1 MNSPSSTI
9 LIIDDESF
17 PRATL
22 EALLLPE
29 GYRVET
35 CSGGEQ
41 GLRAAERLRPDLI
54 LLDVMMP
61 ILDGYEVCRRLRANK
76 ALAAIPIIMVTALD
90 DADSRIQGLE
100 AGADDFITKPF
111 NSAELRAR
119 VRNITRLD
127 RYRKLLEQQ
136 EQLAYLTNYDHAT
149 GLPKR
154 VLLNNQIQSEIKLR
168 STVKLLV
175 IMLRFDGFDKVQHAL
190 GQNGIDRMLIELS
203 NRLRDPG
210 TNNRQSIARLQGNCL
225 GLVKHS
231 SHPERDSVELIEHLR
246 SAIAAPI
253 ELDGQNFVVPMR
265 VGISVYPDDGR
276 DSDQLIDQ
284 ASFAGSQV
292 QLKEQLGYAFY
303 TAEMNR
309 LVQQQITLEAE
320 LHHAVTGNQFE
331 LYYQPKLDLLGER
344 GIIGVEALI
353 RWNHPE
359 RGLIAPFQFI
369 PLAEATGMI
378 QPIGDWVFS
387 QACDQLRQW
396 QQQGFDGLTLS
407 VNLSGQQFNDPQL
420 VDNIRRQLD
429 RTGLDAASLEL
440 ELTETHLL
448 ESETEAERILHELKA
463 LGVGLAID
471 DFGTGYSSLSRL
483 QRFPVDVLKIDRA
496 FIHDLPDSTG
506 SAALTQAILAMAHS
520 LGLEVVAE
528 GIETEAQRDFL
539 RQQYCSQGQGY
550 LFSRPVS
557 AESMTEL
564 LESQWN
570 SDRPN
575 PQASAK
581 STAEQA

>member
-1 MNSPSSTI
+1 MSTPTSTI

-29 GYRVET
+29 GYQVET
-35 CSGGEQ
+35 SDGGEQ

-61 ILDGYEVCRRLRANK
+61 TIDGFEVCRRLRANK
-76 ALAAIPIIMVTALD
+76 ALASIPIIMVTALD
-90 DADSRIQGLE
+90 DSESRIQGLE

-136 EQLAYLTNYDHAT
+136 EQLAYLTNYDYAT

-154 VLLNNQIQSEIKLR
+154 VLLSSQLKTDIKQR
-168 STVKLLV
+168 RDQKLLV
-175 IMLRFDGFDKVQHAL
+175 VVLRFDGFDKVQHAF
-190 GQNGIDRMLIELS
+190 GQNGIDRMLIELGNRVRDAKGS
-203 NRLRDPG
+203 NL
-210 TNNRQSIARLQGNCL
+210 QLLARLQGNNL
-225 GLVKHS
+225 GLIKHS
-231 SHPERDSVELIEHLR
+231 SHTERDTIELIEQCR
-246 SAIAAPI
+246 AAIAAPV
-253 ELDGQNFVVPMR
+253 ELEGQHFVVPMR
-265 VGISVYPDDGR
+265 VGISVCPDDGR
-276 DSDQLIDQ
+276 DADQLIDQ
-284 ASFAGSQV
+284 ASFASGQV
-292 QLKEQLGYAFY
+292 QLKEQLGYTFY
-303 TAEMNR
+303 TDDMNR
-309 LVQQQITLEAE
+309 LVQHQITLEAE
-320 LHHAVTGNQFE
+320 LHHAVSGQQFE
-331 LYYQPKLDLLGER
+331 LYFQPKVDLLGGQ

-353 RWNHPE
+353 RWNHPKQ
-359 RGLIAPFQFI
+359 GLIPPIQFI

-378 QPIGDWVFS
+378 QPIGDWVIR
-387 QACDQLRQW
+387 QACDQLQHW
-396 QQQGFDGLTLS
+396 QKLGFNDLTLS
-407 VNLSGQQFNDPQL
+407 VNLSGQQFNDPKL
-420 VDNIRRQLD
+420 VSKIHRQLD
-429 RTGLDAASLEL
+429 RTGLEASSLEL

-448 ESETEAERILHELKA
+448 ESETEAERILHELKE

-496 FIHDLPDSTG
+496 FIHDLPESTG

-528 GIETEAQRDFL
+528 GIETEAQREYL
-539 RQQYCSQGQGY
+539 RQQHCSQGQGY

-557 AESMTEL
+557 AEQLTEQL
-564 LESQWN
+564 QQQ
-570 SDRPN
+570 
-575 PQASAK
+575 QASTRG
-581 STAEQA
+581 SD